1 MAFDRFRW
9 FFKLKTGITWESRL
23 VPQQQQHCCDRK
35 RPAEPVLRRQSII
48 EDGAGDGEVE
58 KVCEHFVYRTPGT
71 GSKGL
76 VMTTPSAER
85 VQEAVMVVM
94 PSVEVG
100 EDVLDCQAR
109 TPEGGW

>member
-9 FFKLKTGITWESRL
+9 FFKLKTGIAWESRL
-23 VPQQQQHCCDRK
+23 VPQQRCCERK
-35 RPAEPVLRRQSII
+35 RPAEVVLRRQSII
-48 EDGAGDGEVE
+48 EDGAGDAETE
-58 KVCEHFVYRTPGT
+58 KVCEHFVYRPPVT

-76 VMTTPSAER
+76 LMATPRAER
-85 VQEAVMVVM
+85 IEEAIMVVM